1 MTIEEFRRSTPNT
14 GAMNDLSDDYL
25 RRLDQGELDKDGQRM
40 AAAVLGEALR
50 RAQNTAR
57 AAQQTAAILA
67 RGLEEVRD

>member
-1 MTIEEFRRSTPNT
+1 
-14 GAMNDLSDDYL
+14 MNDLSDDYL